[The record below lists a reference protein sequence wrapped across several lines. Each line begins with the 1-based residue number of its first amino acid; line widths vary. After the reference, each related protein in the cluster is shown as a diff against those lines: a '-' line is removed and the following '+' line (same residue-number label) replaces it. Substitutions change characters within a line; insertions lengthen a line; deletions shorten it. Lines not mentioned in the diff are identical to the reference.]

1 MAGRDSLLT
10 TGITPVPDWVARE
23 MQRPMIDGHG
33 LEAAGLV
40 ANVRKGM
47 AAVMGT
53 AGEVF
58 LFPGT
63 GTGGLEA
70 SIVNHLSPGDR
81 VLACTNGFFSELYA
95 DIAEKLGADV
105 QKLAFEWG
113 KGIDWSRVADVLK
126 QDRSQN
132 IKAILLTHH
141 ETSTGV
147 LTQLDGLREAKGSHP
162 ALAMLNA
169 LSSAGGTELQTDFW
183 GVDVIVTCSHKGL
196 MCPPGITFV
205 SANERAKERQA
216 CAKMPKAYWDIG
228 NQRHWLSRGVTPF
241 DPPLSLLY
249 GIDKVLECLQNRTE
263 AQEIYRRVASN
274 ATLFRDCLDE
284 MPVEIVADVHCRAP
298 HCTVLRFPE
307 YIVPVEVKG
316 LLKSGFGILVSSG
329 MGRLSSATL
338 RVNHQGWVFPRDMF
352 ALLFALRAFFEVA
365 PAGSACDGA
374 EIASSSKAFGG

>member
-1 MAGRDSLLT
+1 MIGRDCLLT

-23 MQRPMIDGHG
+23 MQRPMVDGHG

-53 AGEVF
+53 TGEVF

-105 QKLAFEWG
+105 QRLPFEWG
-113 KGIDWSRVADVLK
+113 KCIDWSRVTDVLK

-147 LTQLDGLREAKGSHP
+147 LTQLDGLRVAKGSHP
-162 ALAMLNA
+162 ALVMLNA
-169 LSSAGGTELQTDFW
+169 LSSAGGMELQTDLW
-183 GVDVIVTCSHKGL
+183 GIDVIVTCSHKGL

-205 SANERAKERQA
+205 SASEHAKERQA
-216 CAKMPKAYWDIG
+216 AAKMPKAYWDIG
-228 NQRHWLSRGVTPF
+228 NQRYWLSRGVTPF
-241 DPPLSLLY
+241 DPPLSLIY
-249 GIDKVLECLQNRTE
+249 GIDKVLECLQNRME
-263 AQEIYRRVASN
+263 AKEIYQRVSSN
-274 ATLFRDCLDE
+274 AALFRDCLDE
-284 MPVEIVADVHCRAP
+284 MPIEIVADVQCRAP
-298 HCTVLRFPE
+298 HCTVLRFPNH
-307 YIVPVEVKG
+307 IVPAEVKE

-329 MGRLSSATL
+329 MGGLSSATL

-365 PAGSACDGA
+365 QGGGSCRGS
-374 EIASSSKAFGG
+374 EVTSRKVLGG